1 MNKNT
6 TLTIFAVIVIIL
18 LGAVVWKYSAKKE
31 IPLTPAQELNSATQ
45 ADTTT
50 SIDASLDSIN
60 TDSTVDTDLNSV
72 DADLKNL

>member
-31 IPLTPAQELNSATQ
+31 VPLTPAQELSASTQ

-50 SIDASLDSIN
+50 SIDSSLNSIN
-60 TDSTVDTDLNSV
+60 TDSTVDADLNSV
-72 DADLKNL
+72 DAGLKNL